1 MTARPYRREQ
11 RRHVVIEVLPDRRGA
26 GPGPLA
32 EGHALR
38 HVPGALGRPD
48 AHHRGVEHVPG
59 PGGPGIAAQGRRVGA
74 PGVHRGPQRLP
85 RGAPA
90 RAPSPGHGGVGER
103 GHQDRAELV
112 REPPAP
118 PVPQRTRLLV
128 TGVHAHLHGRRRAH
142 HGAALGPRTV
152 EIALHGVVPGLMEVA
167 GRRVPGVLAVTAE
180 AEARL
185 AQLRADGGQVGRHG
199 PYALHQGG
207 GGSGTQLQLPTGFDG
222 QRRTQGHGPQSGVRR
237 FETFWRYGEPRRA
250 QLVDEP
256 FDFHTEEAGRAR
268 LEADAMDERLHLGL
282 GDGGAASLRTVTHRI
297 GHVGILL
304 RFHHAAGPGSGGPD
318 RHSPV
323 HPRPSRRFAQGC
335 KFVACGTGVHRLRGL
350 ETLLRR
356 RTSIAHDAFMGTT
369 GENTRAVL
377 VARTGVTP

>member
-1 MTARPYRREQ
+1 MPGRVPPQRVAGRSVRARPLRERLHGPVGHLGRVRVAEEGRRHREGHDPAVLTRLRVDHAEFEMTARTYRREQ

-26 GPGPLA
+26 GPGPVA

-48 AHHRGVEHVPG
+48 AHHRGVEDVSG

-85 RGAPA
+85 CGAPA

-152 EIALHGVVPGLMEVA
+152 ETALHGVVPGLMEVA
-167 GRRVPGVLAVTAE
+167 GRGF
-180 AEARL
+180 
-185 AQLRADGGQVGRHG
+185 
-199 PYALHQGG
+199 QG
-207 GGSGTQLQLPTGFDG
+207 SWP
-222 QRRTQGHGPQSGVRR
+222 
-237 FETFWRYGEPRRA
+237 
-250 QLVDEP
+250 
-256 FDFHTEEAGRAR
+256 
-268 LEADAMDERLHLGL
+268 
-282 GDGGAASLRTVTHRI
+282 
-297 GHVGILL
+297 
-304 RFHHAAGPGSGGPD
+304 
-318 RHSPV
+318 
-323 HPRPSRRFAQGC
+323 
-335 KFVACGTGVHRLRGL
+335 
-350 ETLLRR
+350 
-356 RTSIAHDAFMGTT
+356 
-369 GENTRAVL
+369 
-377 VARTGVTP
+377 